1 MLIVRGIQLEFEI
14 YKNRLLPES
23 ASTEEKREVFN
34 DSLKICRNLLAK
46 LTTTRVNRLR
56 IKKFYNLPQNPAGI
70 LMSSFVN
77 YIFPLPSP
85 PPSLDIKGV

>member
-1 MLIVRGIQLEFEI
+1 MLIVRGIQLEFEF

-34 DSLKICRNLLAK
+34 DCLSKICRNLLAK
-46 LTTTRVNRLR
+46 LTPTRVNRLR
-56 IKKFYNLPQNPAGI
+56 IKKFYNLPQNLAGI

-77 YIFPLPSP
+77 
-85 PPSLDIKGV
+85 